1 MKRTSDRDIQIGCI
15 DDTYLQIPLICVM
28 LTNKRCDNLMSC
40 ITKA

>member
-15 DDTYLQIPLICVM
+15 DDTYLQIPLICV
-28 LTNKRCDNLMSC
+28 NLMSC